1 MALVSEIEF
10 FVQPRIEQ
18 DGELWS
24 AYCDELKLA
33 SSGATREE
41 AEYNLRETLAAFGR
55 AARRVGTLEAVLDG
69 AGLKHQE
76 VQTEG
81 MRVIV

>member
-1 MALVSEIEF
+1 MSEIEF
-10 FVQPRIEQ
+10 FVHPRIEQ
-18 DGELWS
+18 DGDLWS

-33 SSGATREE
+33 SCGATREE
-41 AEYNLRETLAAFGR
+41 AEHNLRDTLAAFGR
-55 AARRVGTLEAVLDG
+55 AFRRQPGALENVLDEV
-69 AGLKHQE
+69 AVKWQE